1 MNVVDIVI
9 IGIIAITVISGM
21 YRGFISSLMST
32 ANFFISWVASYTIY
46 PSITSAL
53 LSNDGILDTLYYYT
67 DAASKLGTGVAR
79 TQVAQ
84 ASDSLIQSA
93 IDSISLPAP
102 FDALLRQNVATQA
115 FAGIDL
121 TGAEPAGCA
130 AQLRVQVPGAE
141 AL

>member
-53 LSNDGILDTLYYYT
+53 LSNDGILDTLY
-67 DAASKLGTGVAR
+67 
-79 TQVAQ
+79 
-84 ASDSLIQSA
+84 
-93 IDSISLPAP
+93 
-102 FDALLRQNVATQA
+102 
-115 FAGIDL
+115 
-121 TGAEPAGCA
+121 
-130 AQLRVQVPGAE
+130 
-141 AL
+141 